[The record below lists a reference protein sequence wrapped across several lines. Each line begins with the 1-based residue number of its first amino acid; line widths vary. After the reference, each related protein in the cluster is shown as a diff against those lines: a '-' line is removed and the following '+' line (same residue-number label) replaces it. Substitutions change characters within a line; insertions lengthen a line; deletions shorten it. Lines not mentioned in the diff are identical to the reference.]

1 MATRAAGGR
10 SRPEVCAD
18 NASMAVDPSPSEIMR
33 SYAWVAAEE
42 AVQRE
47 RNMAGYRATM
57 AWTEANAVEVMRV
70 DADDSVH
77 EEELLRQRANKAT
90 RLANQMRTRR
100 QARSPK

>member
-1 MATRAAGGR
+1 
-10 SRPEVCAD
+10 
-18 NASMAVDPSPSEIMR
+18 MAVDPSPSEIMR

-47 RNMAGYRATM
+47 RDMASYRATM
-57 AWTEANAVEVMRV
+57 AWTEANAVEVLRV

-90 RLANQMRTRR
+90 RLANQMRMRR